1 MGYDMTTLPLTAL
14 PVPEFLAEL
23 LFAIAIGGLIGIERE
38 NEPSRKYAGVRTLAL
53 LAAGGPTVVALQEA
67 LAVPFLVLL
76 YVGIVAAFAA
86 SIVFVRLWTQ
96 GDVGF
101 TTSMASFLV
110 GLVGIMVGAD
120 MYFEAVALG
129 MFTALLLAEKE
140 RMHSHVSRLTNE
152 EISDAVKVMML
163 VFILYP
169 ILPAGRIGP
178 YGAVSLQET
187 LLLAIFVLLIEFV
200 AFVSMRQVGS
210 SVGLQV
216 TGLLGGMANSF
227 ATTGVLAR
235 ISDDEPEA
243 ARVVSSGI
251 MLSQI
256 SGFVRNVF
264 IAGAIAVALVPGLLA
279 PVGGMVA
286 LALVVALVFW
296 RGVDDLD
303 FDVPM
308 ESPLS
313 FRSAGKFALLFI
325 LISVS
330 ASVAEAYIGSIG
342 LYVTAFLGGAISSAA
357 VATSAASLLSGGSIE
372 PMLGSGM
379 VLVAMLG
386 SMTAKMVLVE
396 TTNPDL
402 RRTVTAPLVGVA
414 LVGLLVFVAL

>member
-1 MGYDMTTLPLTAL
+1 MSTLPLTAL
-14 PVPEFLAEL
+14 PLPEFLAEL

-53 LAAGGPTVVALQEA
+53 LAAGGPTVVALREVMGMP
-67 LAVPFLVLL
+67 LLVLL
-76 YVGIVAAFAA
+76 YVGIVATFAGG
-86 SIVFVRLWTQ
+86 IVLVRLWTQ

-101 TTSMASFLV
+101 TTSMATFLV
-110 GLVGIMVGAD
+110 GLMGIMVGAD

-140 RMHSHVSRLTNE
+140 RMHSHVSRLTNR

-235 ISDDEPEA
+235 ISVKESDA
-243 ARVVSSGI
+243 VRMVSSGI
-251 MLSQI
+251 MLSQV

-264 IAGAIAVALVPGLLA
+264 IAGVIAVALVPGLLV
-279 PVGGMVA
+279 PVGAMVV
-286 LALVVALVFW
+286 LALLTAFVFW
-296 RGVDDLD
+296 RGADDLD

-325 LISVS
+325 IISVS
-330 ASVAEAYIGSIG
+330 ASVADAYVGSVG

-357 VATSAASLLSGGSIE
+357 VATSAASLLGNASIE
-372 PMLGSGM
+372 PMVGSGM
-379 VLVAMLG
+379 VLVAMMG

-402 RRTVTAPLVGVA
+402 RRSVTLPLVMVG
-414 LVGLLVFVAL
+414 LVGMAAFLLL